1 MKIEVIGMAI
11 TTKEQLLKVLR
22 AFSDRYDQSCKRLI
36 DKFSTRSRACLSC
49 LSGRLF
55 LCALCYNYDAC
66 SPVSKEE
73 RILFSVNVQV

>member
-1 MKIEVIGMAI
+1 MAI

-49 LSGRLF
+49 LSGWLF
-55 LCALCYNYDAC
+55 LCVLCYNRMSVPRYQN
-66 SPVSKEE
+66 KEE
-73 RILFSVNVQV
+73 YLSLLMFRRESVVYR

>member
-1 MKIEVIGMAI
+1 MAI

-22 AFSDRYDQSCKRLI
+22 AFFDRYDQSCKRLI

-55 LCALCYNYDAC
+55 LCALCYNMM
-66 SPVSKEE
+66 PVPLYQKKKEF
-73 RILFSVNVQV
+73 FSLLMFRRESVV

>member
-1 MKIEVIGMAI
+1 MAI

-22 AFSDRYDQSCKRLI
+22 AFFDRYDQSCKRLI

-55 LCALCYNYDAC
+55 LCTLCLIGCPFLSKKQKDA
-66 SPVSKEE
+66 
-73 RILFSVNVQV
+73 FSLLMCRHKNVVYR